1 MDESPPVGGFPLAVP
16 LDTINANLATASVE
30 RIILTVQFYNF
41 YDEKGEKLYYYNVGA
56 TIRMRPLEVIWS
68 AFALSNRSWW
78 S

>member
-30 RIILTVQFYNF
+30 RIILTVC
-41 YDEKGEKLYYYNVGA
+41 GVWSLTVGA
-56 TIRMRPLEVIWS
+56 TIRMRPQEVIWS